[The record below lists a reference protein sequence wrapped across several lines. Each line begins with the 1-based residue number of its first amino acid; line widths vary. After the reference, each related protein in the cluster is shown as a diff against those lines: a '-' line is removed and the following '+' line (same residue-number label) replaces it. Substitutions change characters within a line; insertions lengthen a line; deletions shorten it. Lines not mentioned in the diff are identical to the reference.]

1 MINPSLIDDRYRG
14 IRLDGS
20 EEVNPM
26 RAHVAN
32 HENGVGRKLA
42 LDIEIVLDHVRCLV
56 IGPIPGKG
64 LSREKSGSRGGAGRN
79 RINGVLYRRCRPRGS
94 GSEPGLIGLHSN
106 RVMEEPEA
114 GANRSFMIGERVVGD
129 SDSRIEIG
137 PGRIFLEYIR
147 DLAVVFVVEEI
158 FNHIEPAETLGWVGI
173 KLPPH

>member
-20 EEVNPM
+20 DQVNTM

-64 LSREKSGSRGGAGRN
+64 LSREKSGYCSVGGRN
-79 RINGVLYRRCRPRGS
+79 RINGVLYRRCRPRRS
-94 GSEPGLIGLHSN
+94 ASEPGLIGLHGN
-106 RVMEEPEA
+106 RV
-114 GANRSFMIGERVVGD
+114 
-129 SDSRIEIG
+129 
-137 PGRIFLEYIR
+137 
-147 DLAVVFVVEEI
+147 
-158 FNHIEPAETLGWVGI
+158 
-173 KLPPH
+173 